1 MRGHIIFRVICSGDA
16 VDPWCWRSC
25 INELLRSTLR
35 LSPIHQTN
43 NDYDA
48 RFFAK
53 SRGILHLVT
62 IAFLTCQRSSQY
74 VPDVPTSLKLFLT
87 NVILAW
93 EAATEKAQDF
103 VSQLS
108 TDEKIG
114 IVSGAYRQP
123 GPSCIGQIGAI
134 PRLNFTG
141 ICYADGPAGF
151 GRSDGVSVFPSG
163 LSAAATWDT
172 SLMYERG
179 VALGEEFRGK
189 GANVHLG

>member
-1 MRGHIIFRVICSGDA
+1 MPSPTRYLDTLCALAS
-16 VDPWCWRSC
+16 
-25 INELLRSTLR
+25 LLLAPTNAALSMHQSPLALLDLR
-35 LSPIHQTN
+35 T
-43 NDYDA
+43 
-48 RFFAK
+48 R
-53 SRGILHLVT
+53 
-62 IAFLTCQRSSQY
+62 LT
-74 VPDVPTSLKLFLT
+74 PTS
-87 NVILAW
+87 AW
-93 EAATEKAQDF
+93 EAATQKARDF

-123 GPSCIGQIGAI
+123 GPACIGQIGSI

-163 LSAAATWDT
+163 LATAATWDT
-172 SLMYERG
+172 NLTYERG

-189 GANVHLG
+189 GAHVHLG